1 LALAER
7 AATVAA
13 PVGDGGAEA
22 PREKTMKRT
31 LSTAD
36 FSHYP
41 RAWHFSPVL
50 DTGDFVFLSG
60 ITGTHADR
68 SIAANPEAQFRDT
81 FGFLQANLEVA
92 GLTFS
97 HIVEMT
103 TYHVG
108 LRRHL
113 EAFIKVKDE
122 FISEPFP
129 AWTAIGVT
137 ELITAGTL
145 VEIRVIAKRT

>member
-1 LALAER
+1 MATAE
-7 AATVAA
+7 
-13 PVGDGGAEA
+13 
-22 PREKTMKRT
+22 
-31 LSTAD
+31 

-41 RAWHFSPVL
+41 SAWHFSPVL

-60 ITGTHADR
+60 LTGTHPDQ
-68 SIAANPEAQFRDT
+68 SVAASPEMQFRDA
-81 FGFLQANLEVA
+81 FGFLRANLQLA
-92 GLTFS
+92 GLS
-97 HIVEMT
+97 CSDIVDMT

-113 EAFIKVKDE
+113 DAFIKVKDE
-122 FISEPFP
+122 FISAPYP

-145 VEIRVIAKRT
+145 VEIRVIAKRA